1 MSTRTSFPG
10 LSAGMAEMQS
20 AAGRLL
26 DPSTWEGTLLRSAAT
41 HTPIRW
47 GMTQAWHGEELTRY
61 KIQFSTWK
69 RVVEISFYEDGL
81 ARGTWTFRYTASADI
96 ALADADQL
104 AQAYMTLLNAAR
116 MES

>member
-61 KIQFSTWK
+61 KIQVSAWK
-69 RVVEISFYEDGL
+69 KAVEISFYDDDL
-81 ARGTWTFRYTASADI
+81 SKTWAFRYTASADI
-96 ALADADQL
+96 DLAAAEQL